1 MHEPITRSADETFD
15 LESLIRG
22 RERDNLRLHDEHI
35 NPQFAKVLRTIGFDR
50 SYVRGQGAYL
60 YDTEDRRVV
69 DFLSGYGVFNMG
81 RNHPVIRKA
90 LEDFLAGDQPSLVQ
104 MDAPLLSGLLAE
116 ELKKRVP
123 AELDKVF
130 FTNSGTEGVEAAIKF
145 ARCATKRP
153 RIVFCDHA
161 FHGLSTGSLALN
173 GEDWFREGFGDLLP
187 ECSRVPLG
195 DLDALERE
203 LRPGDVAAFFVEP
216 VQGKGVH
223 LASDEYLQGAEALC
237 RRHGTLLVAD
247 EVQSGLGRTG
257 RFFAFEYS
265 GITPDIVIIAKAL
278 SGGYVPCGAVIT
290 REKIYKK
297 VFSNMERCVV
307 HSSTFGQ
314 GAMAMVAGLAT
325 LHVLDSEKLTERA
338 ERLGNMLIEGLR
350 EIATRYEFVAEI
362 RGRGLMVGIE
372 FGRPKSLKLKLAWDL
387 VHKVNAGLFGPAI
400 VIPLFSEHGILTQVA
415 GKDQDIL
422 KLIPPLVVTEQDIAH
437 FLTSFEDVIQ
447 KSHRFPGP
455 IWEVATRLTKFAIKK
470 S

>member
-387 VHKVNAGLFGPAI
+387 VHKVNAGLFGQAI

-415 GKDQDIL
+415 GKDQDII

>member
-1 MHEPITRSADETFD
+1 M
-15 LESLIRG
+15 
-22 RERDNLRLHDEHI
+22 
-35 NPQFAKVLRTIGFDR
+35 
-50 SYVRGQGAYL
+50 
-60 YDTEDRRVV
+60 
-69 DFLSGYGVFNMG
+69 
-81 RNHPVIRKA
+81 
-90 LEDFLAGDQPSLVQ
+90 
-104 MDAPLLSGLLAE
+104 
-116 ELKKRVP
+116 
-123 AELDKVF
+123 
-130 FTNSGTEGVEAAIKF
+130 
-145 ARCATKRP
+145 
-153 RIVFCDHA
+153 
-161 FHGLSTGSLALN
+161 
-173 GEDWFREGFGDLLP
+173 
-187 ECSRVPLG
+187 
-195 DLDALERE
+195 
-203 LRPGDVAAFFVEP
+203 
-216 VQGKGVH
+216 
-223 LASDEYLQGAEALC
+223 
-237 RRHGTLLVAD
+237 
-247 EVQSGLGRTG
+247 QSGLGRTG

-387 VHKVNAGLFGPAI
+387 VHKVNAGLFGQAI

-415 GKDQDIL
+415 GKDQDII

>member
-90 LEDFLAGDQPSLVQ
+90 LEDFLASDQPSLVQ

-223 LASDEYLQGAEALC
+223 IASDEYLQGAEALC

-387 VHKVNAGLFGPAI
+387 VHKVNAGLFSQAI
-400 VIPLFSEHGILTQVA
+400 VIPLFSDHGILTQVA
-415 GKDQDIL
+415 GKDQDII

>member
-161 FHGLSTGSLALN
+161 FPGLSTGSLALN

-387 VHKVNAGLFGPAI
+387 VHKVNAGLFGQAI